1 MTETLFQDLRY
12 GLRMLRRSPGF
23 TAVAVLCLALG
34 VGANTA
40 IFSVVDAVLLAPWPA
55 YPDLDRL
62 VWVYPRSPSSEHNL
76 ASPPE
81 FIDWRD
87 QNHVFEQIAAETFA
101 SFNFS
106 DVDQPEELGGL
117 RVSEGYF
124 DLRGVKSGLGRT
136 FLPEEHQPGKD
147 HVVILTHELWKR
159 RFGADPGLIGKT
171 VALNGEK
178 FTVVGVLLPNSSD
191 DGVLTPLAFDTNQLD
206 REHRILAV
214 WARLKQGVTRQRAQA
229 EMDVIARSI
238 EQRYPGTNKGWGVI
252 IEPLRDDA
260 IGRELHQ
267 ALLVLFGAVS
277 FVLLIACANVAN
289 LTLARGASR
298 QKEIAI
304 RAALGA
310 GRLRMMRQL
319 LTESVLLSIV
329 GGALG
334 LLLAYWLVHLL
345 IVFVPPGT
353 LPVQVGVNSRLMLY
367 ALGISLLTGA
377 LFGTVPAW
385 KSSKPNLNESL
396 KEGGRSSAA
405 CFSRRGFLNLLVVSE
420 VALALILMVGAG
432 LMVHSFL
439 RLLRVHPG
447 FQPENILTMTLALP
461 GKKYPQGH
469 QVTASFREMLQR
481 IEVLPGVKQSA
492 IVRTLPFYGD
502 QQVPFSVE
510 GHSTSERPLAL
521 FQIISPSYF
530 RAMSIPLLKG
540 RNFTEQDTRKA
551 PAVTIVNKTMV
562 RRFFP
567 NEDPIGKRVMIES
580 WVPGSPVSWE
590 IVGVSGDVKQFG
602 LDAEEI
608 PTVHVPYSQSPSDH
622 AFLIVRSVS
631 DPMAMGNMVR
641 GEIRAVDKD
650 QAVSGVRTMEE
661 IITESVLQPR
671 FRVMLFG
678 MFAALA
684 LVLAAIGIYGVI
696 SYFVAQRTHE
706 IGIRVALGARRGEV
720 LKLVVRQGMALTLM
734 GGVIGLAGAF
744 ALTRV
749 MASLLYGVSAT
760 DPLTFG
766 GVALL
771 LAGVAL
777 LACYI
782 PARRATRVDPMVALR
797 HE

>member
-1 MTETLFQDLRY
+1 
-12 GLRMLRRSPGF
+12 MLRRSPGF

-87 QNHVFEQIAAETFA
+87 QNHVFDRIAAETFA

-106 DVDQPEELGGL
+106 DVDQAEELGGL
-117 RVSEGYF
+117 RVSESYF
-124 DLRGVKSGLGRT
+124 DLRGVKTGLGRT

-147 HVVILTHELWKR
+147 QVVILTHELWKR

-171 VALNGEK
+171 VTLNGEK

-191 DGVLTPLAFDTNQLD
+191 DGVLTPLAFDTNQLN

-260 IGRELHQ
+260 IGRELRQ

-345 IVFVPPGT
+345 IVLVPPDT
-353 LPVQVGVNSRLMLY
+353 LPAQVGVSSRLLLY

-396 KEGGRSSAA
+396 KEGGRRSAA
-405 CFSRRGFLNLLVVSE
+405 SFSRRGFFNLFVVSE

-432 LMVHSFL
+432 LMVHSFV
-439 RLLRVHPG
+439 RLIRVQPG
-447 FQPENILTMTLALP
+447 FQPRNILTMTLALP
-461 GKKYPQGH
+461 PKKYPQGR
-469 QVTASFREMLQR
+469 QVTAFFREILQR
-481 IEVLPGVKQSA
+481 IETLPGVKQSA
-492 IVRTLPFYGD
+492 MVRTLPFYGD
-502 QQVPFSVE
+502 QVVPFSVE
-510 GHSTSERPLAL
+510 GHNTSERPLAL

-540 RNFTEQDTRKA
+540 RNFTEQDRREA
-551 PAVTIVNKTMV
+551 PAVTIVNETMV

-580 WVPGSPVSWE
+580 WVPDSPVSWE

-608 PTVHVPYSQSPSDH
+608 PTVHVPYLQSAPDH
-622 AFLIVRSVS
+622 TFLIARTAS
-631 DPMAMGNMVR
+631 DPMAMANMVR
-641 GEIRAVDKD
+641 GAIRAIDKD
-650 QAVSGVRTMEE
+650 QAVFGVRTMEE
-661 IITESVLQPR
+661 IITGSVLQPR

-684 LVLAAIGIYGVI
+684 LVLAAMGIYGVI

-706 IGIRVALGARRGEV
+706 IGIRMALGAQHSDV
-720 LKLVVRQGMALTLM
+720 LKLVVGQGMASTLI
-734 GGVIGLAGAF
+734 GLVIGLAGAF

-749 MASLLYGVSAT
+749 MSSLLYGVSAT

-766 GVALL
+766 TVSLL

-782 PARRATRVDPMVALR
+782 PARRATKVDPMVALR
-797 HE
+797 YE